1 MNKDYY
7 SILGVSRT
15 ATQEEIKKAYR
26 RLALKYHPDR
36 NPGDPQAEERFKEI
50 TEAYQVLSDPAKRA
64 SYDRY
69 GRVETGGGGAGGWGF
84 EGFSGFSDIFEEFFG
99 DIFGTRETRSRAQ
112 RGKDILHRVTIT
124 LSDALKGTTLN
135 LKVKRMETCP
145 QCKGLGAV
153 NPGDYATCPTCE
165 GRGQIYYRQG
175 FFTVSRTCPHCGGEG
190 IILKNPCSRCK
201 GEGRITVE
209 RTVRVEIPP
218 GMEDGFRIRMPGEGH
233 AGVYG
238 GEPGDL
244 YVEVKIKED
253 PLFRREGRHLIYE
266 PRISYVQAILGT
278 RLEIPL
284 MDEVIEVNVPPGLQP
299 GDTIKVKGK
308 GMPSLDGGRRGD
320 LLVRPRVSIPK
331 DLSPRERE
339 LLEEIASLR
348 QEKVSP
354 HGGKGFFSRVREKLI
369 S

>member
-69 GRVETGGGGAGGWGF
+69 GRVETGGAGGWGF
-84 EGFSGFSDIFEEFFG
+84 EGFSGFSDIFEEFFR
-99 DIFGTRETRSRAQ
+99 DIFGTRETRSKAQ
-112 RGKDILHRVTIT
+112 RGKDILRSVTIS

-354 HGGKGFFSRVREKLI
+354 HGGKGFFSRVKEKLI